1 MKLSVE
7 TYLLR
12 NKYGD
17 QKAFAMLH
25 EAGFDAVDYSFYW
38 HEDPWFMREH
48 SREHAAQLR
57 TWLEE
62 YGMCCVQAHAPFDML
77 WGEDFDLSNPHYL
90 LTVKAIEGAAL
101 LGAKCIVVH
110 ALDKAVETPLEETVE
125 MNYRYYKS
133 LEPWAAKFGI
143 QIAVENLFLYDLKRK
158 RCAGLFGSPDALC
171 AMLRKLDSPWFTA
184 CVDVG
189 HASLSG
195 WEPEDFIRR
204 MDPQFLGALHIQDTD
219 YLDDRHTLPYLG
231 DFKWEAIM
239 AALREK
245 NFRGGINLEIFLYM
259 ERFPEALLP
268 DALAMAAKVGR
279 HLMAQLEE

>member
-1 MKLSVE
+1 MG
-7 TYLLR
+7 
-12 NKYGD
+12 GD
-17 QKAFAMLH
+17 D
-25 EAGFDAVDYSFYW
+25 E
-38 HEDPWFMREH
+38 
-48 SREHAAQLR
+48 
-57 TWLEE
+57 
-62 YGMCCVQAHAPFDML
+62 
-77 WGEDFDLSNPHYL
+77 
-90 LTVKAIEGAAL
+90 
-101 LGAKCIVVH
+101 
-110 ALDKAVETPLEETVE
+110 
-125 MNYRYYKS
+125 
-133 LEPWAAKFGI
+133 
-143 QIAVENLFLYDLKRK
+143 
-158 RCAGLFGSPDALC
+158 
-171 AMLRKLDSPWFTA
+171 LDSPWFTA

-204 MDPQFLGALHIQDTD
+204 MDPQFLGALHIQDTA

-245 NFRGGINLEIFLYM
+245 NFRDGINLEIFLYM